1 MKKSTKAKRGISP
14 IVSSLLMLLVTVI
27 AFSAVL
33 SYANNFMTAQRA
45 NTLATIKERL
55 VVEDIWFQS
64 NGTITI
70 YVTNVGTAPLE
81 ITEIHINNENVDFN
95 PSPLE
100 LSRLEVGEATF
111 SFSWISGSEYS
122 FVIIT
127 KGGYFIEVP
136 SAAP

>member
-1 MKKSTKAKRGISP
+1 MKRFTKAKRGISP

-33 SYANNFMTAQRA
+33 GYTNNFMRAQRA

-55 VVEDIWFQS
+55 VVEDVWFHL

-81 ITEIHINNENVDFN
+81 IEEIHINNENVDIS
-95 PSPLE
+95 PSPLK
-100 LSRLEVGEATF
+100 LSRFEVGEARF
-111 SFSWISGSEYS
+111 SFSWISGSEYY
-122 FVIIT
+122 FTIIT
-127 KGGYFIEVP
+127 KGGYYIEVP

>member
-1 MKKSTKAKRGISP
+1 
-14 IVSSLLMLLVTVI
+14 MLLVTVI

-111 SFSWISGSEYS
+111 SFSWISGTEYS

-136 SAAP
+136 SEAP